1 MRTSQPLQGIPMEFY
16 CQTQDGIYESSI
28 AMGHRG
34 EVTDELIFFVN
45 GLRIVEPNPD
55 PHVTLLQYLRN
66 RLRLT
71 GSKLGCGEGG
81 CGACTVMVS
90 RYNSRTD
97 TISHYSVNACL
108 APICS
113 LHGLAVTT
121 VEGIGSTKTRLH
133 PVQERLAKAHGSQ
146 CGFCTPGIVM
156 SMYTLLRN
164 SPQPTQEQIEDNFDG
179 NLCRCTGY
187 RAILQGFESFTK
199 GVCGMGE
206 ACCRNRNG
214 SSLNGAHDNPS
225 SDGVSNGAANGV
237 NTMPY
242 DPSQEP
248 IFPPELKTRHSAFQ
262 TSLCYKND
270 KVTWFRPVSLEEV
283 YELKAKFPSA
293 KMVVGNTE
301 VGIEIK
307 FKKMDYPVLIAAT
320 HITELMQTRVT
331 DTGLVFG
338 ASVTLSTLQAVL
350 EKAVAE
356 RPESQTRV
364 FASIL
369 EMLRWFAGHQIR
381 NVASIGGNVMTASP
395 ISDLNPLFV
404 AAGAELTVGSKA
416 NGIRVVKMDKHFF
429 TGYRK
434 TAIASEEVLVSVH
447 LPYTSQ
453 NEYFSGF
460 KQAHRKD
467 DDISI
472 VNAGMKVE
480 FLKGTDVV
488 REITLA
494 YGGMAP
500 TIVLATKTMEALVGR
515 SWNDELVD
523 EACRTLESD
532 LPLDPGSPGGMVEY
546 RRTLT
551 TSFFFKFYL
560 SVTKRLIDKGH
571 DVNNKIVSEIVS
583 GCGDITR
590 AVSKGVQVFEDVPDG
605 QSPGDAVGRPLVH
618 VSAQQQTTGE
628 AVYVDDLP
636 KHEDELYLSM
646 VISTKPHARLVTVD
660 SSEALDLPGV
670 VDYIDHRDIPGT
682 KRWGAVVPYEE
693 EIFAANEVICQGQ
706 IIGAVVADTQ
716 ERARVGADKVKIVY
730 EELQPIITIKEAE
743 AAKSFFDKVTSLS
756 RGDLEVGFSQSDHFL
771 EGEIEIGSQEHFYLE
786 TQAAAAI
793 PSREEGVMEL
803 YTNSQF
809 PSQIQHT
816 VAETLGVRANKV
828 ISRVKRIGGGFGGK
842 QSRTIS
848 VALPVAV
855 AANKLRRPVRCMLDR
870 DEDMVIT
877 GTRHAFIGRYKVGFT
892 STGRI
897 MAYDVKLFSNSGST
911 IDLSPE
917 VMTKAVSGVDNAYF
931 IPHIN
936 VVGRMCK
943 TNIPSAT
950 AFRGFGA
957 PQGMF
962 VTESVIDKMA
972 DFLNI
977 PGEVIR
983 SKNLYKEGELTHY
996 NQPVIDAHLPR
1007 LWSECVSQS
1016 GFTQRRKEVD
1026 KFNSESRWKKRG
1038 LCVIPT
1044 KFGLSY
1050 EAPSKFLNQACALVT
1065 LYLDGSVLVSHCG
1078 VEMGQGLHTKMI
1090 QVTSRALGVPASDV
1104 FINDTATDKIP
1115 YTSPTAASSGS
1126 DLNGGAVQNACE
1138 ILRGRLEPYI
1148 KAKPKGNWSD
1158 WVSSAY
1164 MDRVPLSASGSF
1176 FTKGLDYDEK
1186 LNKGT
1191 FFNYF
1196 SCGVA
1201 CSEVE
1206 IDCLTGDHQVLQTDI
1221 VMDVG
1226 RSLNPSIDIGQIEG
1240 AFMQGYGLFCLEQQK
1255 ISPAGL
1261 VLTRGPGTYKIP
1273 GFKNIP
1279 VTLNVTLLKD
1289 SVNKRAVYSSKGI
1302 GEPPLFLASSVFFA
1316 IKDAIKSA
1324 RKDAGES
1331 REFRLDSPAT
1341 PEKIRMAC
1349 RDQFSK
1355 QVRRTWCEGENK
1367 MYMINSGYQR

>member
-1 MRTSQPLQGIPMEFY
+1 
-16 CQTQDGIYESSI
+16 
-28 AMGHRG
+28 MGQRE
-34 EVTDELIFFVN
+34 EVTDQLIFFVN
-45 GLRIVEPNPD
+45 GLKIVEQNPD
-55 PHVTLLQYLRN
+55 PRATLLQYLRN
-66 RLRLT
+66 TLRLT

-90 RYNSRTD
+90 RYNSQTD
-97 TISHYSVNACL
+97 TVSHYSVNACL

-133 PVQERLAKAHGSQ
+133 PVQERLANAHGSQ

-164 SPQPTQEQIEDNFDG
+164 NPQPTQQQIEDNFDG

-187 RAILQGFESFTK
+187 RPILQGFESFTK
-199 GVCGMGE
+199 GVCGMGK
-206 ACCRNRNG
+206 ACCMNG
-214 SSLNGAHDNPS
+214 NGPTLNGAHSNGS
-225 SDGVSNGAANGV
+225 NNGVSTSLANGV

-248 IFPPELKTRHSAFQ
+248 IFPPELKTRFRTFE
-262 TSLCYKND
+262 TSLCYKTD
-270 KVTWFRPVSLEEV
+270 GMTWYRPVCLEEV
-283 YELKAKFPSA
+283 YDLKAKFPHA
-293 KMVVGNTE
+293 KMVIGNTE

-320 HITELMQTRVT
+320 HVQELMDIRAS
-331 DTGLVFG
+331 DTGLIVG
-338 ASVTLSTLQAVL
+338 ASVTLSSLQTALTTAVG
-350 EKAVAE
+350 ET
-356 RPESQTRV
+356 PEPETRV

-381 NVASIGGNVMTASP
+381 NVASIGGNIMTASP

-404 AAGAELTVGSKA
+404 AAGAQLTVGSKA
-416 NGIRVVKMDKHFF
+416 KGTRVVKMDKDFF

-434 TAIASEEVLVSVH
+434 TAISADEVLISVH
-447 LPYTSQ
+447 LPYTSK

-472 VNAGMKVE
+472 VNAGMRVE
-480 FLKGTDVV
+480 FLDGTNVV

-494 YGGMAP
+494 YGGMAQ
-500 TIVLATKTMEALVGR
+500 TTVLASRTMEALVGCV
-515 SWNDELVD
+515 WNDDLVD
-523 EACRTLESD
+523 KACRTLETD
-532 LPLDPGSPGGMVEY
+532 LPLEPGSPGGMVEY

-551 TSFFFKFYL
+551 TSFFFRFYL
-560 SVTKRLIDKGH
+560 SVTNRRIDQGH
-571 DVNNKIVSEIVS
+571 HANNKVISEIVS
-583 GCGDITR
+583 GSGDISR
-590 AVSKGVQVFEDVPDG
+590 AVSEGIQVFEPVPSG
-605 QSPGDAVGRPLVH
+605 QSLDDAVGRPIVH
-618 VSAQQQTTGE
+618 VSALQQTTGE

-636 KHEDELYLSM
+636 KHENELYLSM

-660 SSEALDLPGV
+660 PSEALSLPGV
-670 VDYIDHRDIPGT
+670 VDYIDHRDIPGN
-682 KRWGAVVPYEE
+682 KRWGATGSFEE
-693 EIFAANEVICQGQ
+693 EIFAENEVLCQGQ
-706 IIGAVVADTQ
+706 IIGAVVANTQ
-716 ERARVGADKVKIVY
+716 ERARYAADRVKIVY
-730 EELQPIITIKEAE
+730 EEFKPIITIKEAE
-743 AAKSFFDKVTSLS
+743 TANSFFDKVISLS
-756 RGDLEVGFSQSDHFL
+756 RGDLDVGFSQSDHVL
-771 EGEIEIGSQEHFYLE
+771 EGEIEIGSQVHFYLE
-786 TQAAAAI
+786 TQTAAAI
-793 PSREEGVMEL
+793 PSREEGFMEV
-803 YTNSQF
+803 YSNSQF
-809 PSQIQHT
+809 PSHVQHA
-816 VAETLGVRANKV
+816 VAQTLGVRANRV

-842 QSRTIS
+842 QSRTVPI
-848 VALPVAV
+848 ALPVAV
-855 AANKLRRPVRCMLDR
+855 AAHKLGRPVRCMLDR

-877 GTRHAFIGRYKVGFT
+877 GSRHAFIGRYKVGFT
-892 STGRI
+892 SSGRI

-911 IDLSPE
+911 IDLSAE
-917 VMTKAVSGVDNAYF
+917 VMTKAVSGIDNTYF
-931 IPHIN
+931 IPHIT

-972 DFLNI
+972 DFLKM

-983 SKNLYKEGELTHY
+983 SQHLYKEGELTHY
-996 NQPVIDAHLPR
+996 NQAVNDANLPR

-1016 GFTQRRKEVD
+1016 CFAQRRKEVD

-1078 VEMGQGLHTKMI
+1078 AEMGQGLHTKMI
-1090 QVTSRALGVPASDV
+1090 QVTSRALGVPVSDV
-1104 FINDTATDKIP
+1104 FINDTSTDKIP
-1115 YTSPTAASSGS
+1115 FTSPTAASSGS

-1148 KAKPKGNWSD
+1148 KANPKGNLSD
-1158 WVSSAY
+1158 WVNSAY
-1164 MDRVPLSASGSF
+1164 ADRVPLTASGSF

-1196 SCGVA
+1196 TCGVA

-1206 IDCLTGDHQVLQTDI
+1206 IDCLTGDHQVLRTDI

-1255 ISPAGL
+1255 ISPAGI

-1279 VTLNVTLLKD
+1279 VKLNVTLLKD
-1289 SVNKRAVYSSKGI
+1289 SANKRAVYSSKGV

-1316 IKDAIKSA
+1316 VKDAIKSA
-1324 RKDAGES
+1324 REDAGES

-1341 PEKIRMAC
+1341 PERIRMAC
-1349 RDQFSK
+1349 QDQFTR
-1355 QVRRTWCEGENK
+1355 QFPEPMEGT
-1367 MYMINSGYQR
+1367 YTPWFVDL

>member
-1 MRTSQPLQGIPMEFY
+1 
-16 CQTQDGIYESSI
+16 
-28 AMGHRG
+28 MGHRE

-45 GLRIVEPNPD
+45 GLKIVEQNPD
-55 PHVTLLQYLRN
+55 PRVTLLQYLRN

-90 RYNSRTD
+90 RYNSHTD

-108 APICS
+108 APVCS

-121 VEGIGSTKTRLH
+121 VEGAGSTKTRLH

-164 SPQPTQEQIEDNFDG
+164 NPQPTQQQIEDNFDG

-187 RAILQGFESFTK
+187 RPILQGFESFTK
-199 GVCGMGE
+199 SN
-206 ACCRNRNG
+206 A
-214 SSLNGAHDNPS
+214 S
-225 SDGVSNGAANGV
+225 SNGFTTNSANGV
-237 NTMPY
+237 NTLPY

-248 IFPPELKTRHSAFQ
+248 IFPPELKTRSRSFE
-262 TSLCYKND
+262 TSLCYKTD
-270 KVTWFRPVSLEEV
+270 GMTWYRPVCLEEM
-283 YELKAKFPSA
+283 YDLKAKFPQA
-293 KMVVGNTE
+293 KMVIGNTE
-301 VGIEIK
+301 VGIELK

-320 HITELMQTRVT
+320 HIQELMDIRVT

-338 ASVTLSTLQAVL
+338 ASVTLSSL
-350 EKAVAE
+350 ESALRTAVAE

-381 NVASIGGNVMTASP
+381 NVASIGGNIMTASP

-404 AAGAELTVGSKA
+404 AAGVQLTVGSKA
-416 NGIRVVKMDKHFF
+416 KGTRVVKMDKHFF
-429 TGYRK
+429 IGYRK
-434 TAIASEEVLVSVH
+434 TAISADEVLISVH
-447 LPYTSQ
+447 LPYTSE

-472 VNAGMKVE
+472 VNAGMRVE
-480 FLKGTDVV
+480 FLERTNVV

-494 YGGMAP
+494 YGGMAQT
-500 TIVLATKTMEALVGR
+500 TILAPKTMEALVGCA
-515 SWNDELVD
+515 WNDELVD
-523 EACRTLESD
+523 KACRTLESD
-532 LPLDPGSPGGMVEY
+532 LPLEPGSPGGMVEY

-560 SVTKRLIDKGH
+560 SVSKRLIEKGH
-571 DVNNKIVSEIVS
+571 HANNKVVSEIVS
-583 GCGDITR
+583 GNGGISR
-590 AVSKGVQVFEDVPDG
+590 AVSEGIQVFEPVPDG
-605 QSPGDAVGRPLVH
+605 QSLDDAVGRPLVH
-618 VSAQQQTTGE
+618 VSALQQTTGE

-660 SSEALDLPGV
+660 PSEALSLPGV
-670 VDYIDHRDIPGT
+670 VDYIDYRDITGN
-682 KRWGAVVPYEE
+682 KRWGATGSYEE
-693 EIFAANEVICQGQ
+693 EIFAENEVLCQGQ

-716 ERARVGADKVKIVY
+716 ERARCGADKVKIVY
-730 EELQPIITIKEAE
+730 EEHKPIITIKEAE
-743 AAKSFFDKVTSLS
+743 AAKSFFDKVISLS

-793 PSREEGVMEL
+793 PSREEGVMEV

-809 PSQIQHT
+809 PSHIQHA
-816 VAETLGVRANKV
+816 VAETLGVRANRV
-828 ISRVKRIGGGFGGK
+828 ISRVKRIGRRIRGK
-842 QSRTIS
+842 QSRTVSI
-848 VALPVAV
+848 ALPVAV
-855 AANKLRRPVRCMLDR
+855 AAHKLGRPVRCMLDR

-892 STGRI
+892 SSGRI

-911 IDLSPE
+911 VDLSPE

-931 IPHIN
+931 IPHIT

-962 VTESVIDKMA
+962 MTESVIDKMA

-977 PGEVIR
+977 PGEMIR
-983 SKNLYKEGELTHY
+983 SQNLYKEGELTHF
-996 NQPVIDAHLPR
+996 NQAVTDANLPR

-1016 GFTQRRKEVD
+1016 CFTQRRKEVD
-1026 KFNSESRWKKRG
+1026 KFNNGSRWKKRG

-1050 EAPSKFLNQACALVT
+1050 EAPSRFLNQACALVT

-1078 VEMGQGLHTKMI
+1078 TEMGQGLHTKMI
-1090 QVTSRALGVPASDV
+1090 QVTSRALGVPVSDV
-1104 FINDTATDKIP
+1104 FINDTSTDKIP
-1115 YTSPTAASSGS
+1115 LTSPTAASAGS

-1148 KAKPKGNWSD
+1148 KANPKGKLSD
-1158 WVSSAY
+1158 WVNSAY
-1164 MDRVPLSASGSF
+1164 IDCVPLSASGSF

-1196 SCGVA
+1196 TCGVA
-1201 CSEVE
+1201 CTEVE
-1206 IDCLTGDHQVLQTDI
+1206 IDCLTGDHQVLRTDI

-1255 ISPAGL
+1255 ISPAGV

-1273 GFKNIP
+1273 SFKNIP
-1279 VTLNVTLLKD
+1279 VKLNVTLLKD

-1302 GEPPLFLASSVFFA
+1302 GEPPLFLASSAFFA
-1316 IKDAIKSA
+1316 VKDAIKSA
-1324 RKDAGES
+1324 REDAGES

-1341 PEKIRMAC
+1341 PERIRMAC
-1349 RDQFSK
+1349 RDQFTK
-1355 QVRRTWCEGENK
+1355 QFPEPAEGT
-1367 MYMINSGYQR
+1367 YRPWFVDL